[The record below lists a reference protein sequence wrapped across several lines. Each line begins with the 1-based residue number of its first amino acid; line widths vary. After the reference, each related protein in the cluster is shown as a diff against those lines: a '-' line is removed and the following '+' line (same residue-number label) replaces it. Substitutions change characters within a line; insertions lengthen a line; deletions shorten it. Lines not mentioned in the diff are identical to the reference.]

1 MISSDPWD
9 VIILGSGVAAW
20 PRRSQ
25 PTNSACGR
33 SFSKR
38 PAGSEEAWIAD
49 ASARFSWYRFAK
61 TGRCLASS
69 TSTARK
75 SDRFPISR
83 SRYCRISPHRRVI
96 AMENARLLGELR
108 RRTERA
114 LELVG
119 HADER
124 LPHEIQRLRA
134 PGMGKAVV
142 DPNSH
147 HILGL

>member
-1 MISSDPWD
+1 
-9 VIILGSGVAAW
+9 
-20 PRRSQ
+20 
-25 PTNSACGR
+25 
-33 SFSKR
+33 
-38 PAGSEEAWIAD
+38 
-49 ASARFSWYRFAK
+49 
-61 TGRCLASS
+61 
-69 TSTARK
+69 
-75 SDRFPISR
+75 
-83 SRYCRISPHRRVI
+83 
-96 AMENARLLGELR
+96 MENARLLGELR